1 MIDFQSS
8 CINACVLDCGS
19 PLPLSHRLPRP
30 LPSRL
35 LVMFCVRYVFK
46 TPFLRNE
53 PNFQRK
59 LLSIK
64 KIPAMKISP
73 SRLFKPIQGYA
84 SPQGHIA
91 RCAGLPKAAM
101 TFSPSSAVKQFS
113 GKKRLFIFSES
124 LGRIRIHAIG
134 HS

>member
-1 MIDFQSS
+1 
-8 CINACVLDCGS
+8 
-19 PLPLSHRLPRP
+19 
-30 LPSRL
+30 
-35 LVMFCVRYVFK
+35 MFCVRYVFK